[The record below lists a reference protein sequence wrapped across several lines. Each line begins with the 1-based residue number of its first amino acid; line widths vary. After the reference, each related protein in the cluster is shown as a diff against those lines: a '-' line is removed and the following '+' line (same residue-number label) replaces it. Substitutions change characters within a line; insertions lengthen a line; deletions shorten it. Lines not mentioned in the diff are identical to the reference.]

1 MSSVFG
7 ASIPGLSGTGPSGF
21 VAPRLIGHRGA
32 AALAP
37 ENTLASIRAAAES
50 GVPWIE
56 VDAKLARDG
65 VPVLMHDDMLDRT
78 TAAQGP
84 VAARTAAELGRLDAG
99 SWFHPRF
106 AGETVPTLAQ
116 CLAECRRLGLGLDL
130 EIKPDKGT
138 EAATA
143 AGVLTVLD
151 EAGWAADDPILIT
164 SFRTQS
170 LRVIRDYAPTFRR
183 GLLVWKFPE
192 GWQDAARDLGA
203 VAVISDQQSLKTAAD
218 VARIADG
225 GWIPMTYT
233 VNVPVRAAEL
243 YDWGIAGIVTDD
255 PMALAGL

>member
-1 MSSVFG
+1 MS
-7 ASIPGLSGTGPSGF
+7 ASTGPSGF

-50 GVPWIE
+50 GVTWIE
-56 VDAKLARDG
+56 VDAKLAQDG
-65 VPVLMHDDMLDRT
+65 VPVLMHDDTLDRT
-78 TAAQGP
+78 TTATGP
-84 VAARTAAELGRLDAG
+84 VAARTAAELGRIDAG
-99 SWFHPRF
+99 ARFDPRF
-106 AGETVPTLAQ
+106 AGETIPTLAQ

-143 AGVLTVLD
+143 AAVLAVLD
-151 EAGWAADDPILIT
+151 AEGWTAADPIFVT
-164 SFRTQS
+164 SFAIPA
-170 LRVIRDYAPTFRR
+170 LRVIRDYAPTFHR

-203 VAVISDQQSLKTAAD
+203 VSVISDHKSLETAAH
-218 VARIADG
+218 VARIVDG

-233 VNVPVRAAEL
+233 VNDPARAAEL
-243 YDWGIAGIVTDD
+243 YGWGVAGIVTDD
-255 PMALAGL
+255 PPALKGI